1 MTRPGTRR
9 RALLLPALALVLA
22 LLAACGGTSGSDPAS
37 SAPTLRIS
45 SIPDQ
50 DQDKLAARDGA
61 MAEYL
66 GSKLG
71 VKAEYVPVT
80 DYSAS
85 VTLFRTGDL
94 DLVFYGGLTGVQARL
109 QTPDS
114 TLIAQRD
121 IDDDFR
127 SVFIASIAS
136 GVQPFSDVAGLSALK
151 GKRVTFG
158 SESSTSGRLMPE
170 YFLRQAGVASR
181 DLAGEIGFSGSHDA
195 TINLVTSATYEVGAL
210 NSQVWESRMKEGRV
224 EESKVRLV
232 FTSPPYHD
240 YHWIAGPSLDQRL
253 GGGTADRVKAAMLE
267 LSTNDPAQKALLEQ
281 YGAQSFIPTTPENY
295 GQIEEIARE
304 LGLLG

>member
-22 LLAACGGTSGSDPAS
+22 LLAACGGTSGGDAAS

-61 MAEYL
+61 MADYL

-127 SVFIASIAS
+127 SVFIASTAS

-195 TINLVTSATYEVGAL
+195 TINLVTSGTYEVGAL
-210 NSQVWESRMKEGRV
+210 NSQVWESRTKEGRV
-224 EESKVRLV
+224 DESKVRLV

-253 GGGTADRVKAAMLE
+253 GDGTADRVKAAMLE

>member
-170 YFLRQAGVASR
+170 YFLRQARVASR

-195 TINLVTSATYEVGAL
+195 TINLVTSGTYEVGAL